1 MLHEGPDKEEE
12 QLNGVR
18 AQMVLL
24 AGEGRNEEESG
35 RGQSGSGAAAAERE
49 GAEELSGEGPSP
61 AGASGLMDNHNP
73 EGTSSSRQENEKQ
86 PGEPVPKDMEVAESV
101 RHVPVVVSGVQ
112 PVSVLV
118 RHRCFQHK
126 FTPRQ
131 LQELE
136 RIFQQ
141 NHFIGAEERKQLA
154 RWIGVTEARVQNWF
168 KGRREQ
174 YRRQQKL

>member
-1 MLHEGPDKEEE
+1 
-12 QLNGVR
+12 
-18 AQMVLL
+18 MVLL

-35 RGQSGSGAAAAERE
+35 RGQPGSGAAAAEGE
-49 GAEELSGEGPSP
+49 GAEELSGEGPST
-61 AGASGLMDNHNP
+61 AGAASLMDDCNP
-73 EGTSSSRQENEKQ
+73 EGASSSGQEEEKQ
-86 PGEPVPKDMEVAESV
+86 PKEPVPKDMEVAESV
-101 RHVPVVVSGVQ
+101 RHVPVLVSGVQ

-141 NHFIGAEERKQLA
+141 NHFIGAEER
-154 RWIGVTEARVQNWF
+154 
-168 KGRREQ
+168 
-174 YRRQQKL
+174 